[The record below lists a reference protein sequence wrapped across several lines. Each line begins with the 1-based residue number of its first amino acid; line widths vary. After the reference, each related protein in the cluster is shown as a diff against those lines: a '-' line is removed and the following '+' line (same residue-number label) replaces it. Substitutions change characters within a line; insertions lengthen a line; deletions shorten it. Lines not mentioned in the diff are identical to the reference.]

1 MAADFLLLGGD
12 IRYSLLQDEGLLPN
26 ISIGLGYTYMQENV
40 SMTGLMP
47 GGVSV
52 AQVYDGSSYHTL
64 SLADPTLQIG
74 SQTNIVE
81 AKLQVSKR
89 LLFLTPYVGAAAA
102 FSFGSS
108 ASGSV
113 ASTLLYDGIPITQA
127 QINQI
132 TAYYRS
138 QGQTP
143 PSMTGAGFSSS
154 ATAAPGMDYRVY
166 GGLSVDILVVVLDL
180 NAAYDITNNAF
191 GAGVNMRLAL

>member
-1 MAADFLLLGGD
+1 
-12 IRYSLLQDEGLLPN
+12 
-26 ISIGLGYTYMQENV
+26 
-40 SMTGLMP
+40 
-47 GGVSV
+47 VSV

-64 SLADPTLQIG
+64 SLTDPTLQIA
-74 SQTNIVE
+74 SQTNIIE

-89 LLFLTPYVGAAAA
+89 LLFLTPYAGAAAA

-113 ASTLLYDGIPITQA
+113 ASTLLYDGNPITQT

-132 TAYYRS
+132 TGYYQS
-138 QGQTP
+138 QNQTP
-143 PSMTGAGFSSS
+143 PSMSSVGFSSS

-166 GGLSVDILVVVLDL
+166 GGLSVDILVIVLDL